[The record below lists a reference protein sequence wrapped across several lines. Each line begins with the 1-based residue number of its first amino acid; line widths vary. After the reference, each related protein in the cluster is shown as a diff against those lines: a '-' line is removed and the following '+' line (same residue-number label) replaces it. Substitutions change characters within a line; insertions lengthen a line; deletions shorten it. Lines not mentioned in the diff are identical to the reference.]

1 MHMLTVVLEHPEY
14 CELSSIIFQ
23 KAFEKYQ
30 DAWVCYRDLCD
41 VYTEG
46 YYSVIYDTD
55 KEFNLADHQAFIQE
69 MRHNLGERF
78 GV

>member
-14 CELSSIIFQ
+14 CELSSVIFQ
-23 KAFEKYQ
+23 KVFEKYQ

-46 YYSVIYDTD
+46 HYAVLYDVERD
-55 KEFNLADHQAFIQE
+55 FRLEEYNASLRE